1 MKKEFKEKNIN
12 IFMYG
17 NSLLSQYDGDID
29 NINIWSSFFETYTEE
44 KGVYLRNLQ
53 IGYVKGDE
61 DYE

>member
-1 MKKEFKEKNIN
+1 
-12 IFMYG
+12 MYG